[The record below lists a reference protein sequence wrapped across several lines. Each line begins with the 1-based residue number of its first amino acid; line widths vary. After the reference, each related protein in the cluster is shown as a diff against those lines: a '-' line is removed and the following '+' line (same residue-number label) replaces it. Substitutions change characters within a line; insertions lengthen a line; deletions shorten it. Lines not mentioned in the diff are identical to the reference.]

1 VSPETA
7 HSQPPDPERKPPRL
21 VQKLQESRET
31 HKDRHLIVR
40 GAFAVAGVI
49 LLFGGLAM
57 LVLPGPAFVVI
68 PIGLALLSLE
78 FAWAGRLLDKSLEK
92 ADAAR
97 DRATG
102 ASRTVKL
109 LVAAAVACGVIA
121 AVVVALAYDVPY
133 VPV

>member
-1 VSPETA
+1 VSTDST
-7 HSQPPDPERKPPRL
+7 HSEPPERKPPRI

-49 LLFGGLAM
+49 LLLGGVAM
-57 LVLPGPAFVVI
+57 LALPGPAFVVI

-92 ADAAR
+92 ADAAK
-97 DRATG
+97 DKATG

-109 LVAAAVACGVIA
+109 LVAAAVVCGVIA